1 MQRNILICGAGGAGR
16 ELAFTL
22 SLDKNPDTAWE
33 VKGFIDDT
41 EKLSGSMVNS
51 IPVVGGFDYLNNY
64 SGNIA
69 VTIFDD
75 PVVRYN
81 LISKIKKNDKILF
94 PVLISSTSLISQYV
108 ELGEGCIVNSNNFIS
123 VNIKFGD
130 FVFVDGGNRIGHDA
144 EIDNYTTLFSGILI
158 GGGVSIGKKCVIG
171 SGATILPKVTIGDGS
186 IIGGGSLVSKDIP
199 SGVVAAGVPAKILRE
214 IK

>member
-1 MQRNILICGAGGAGR
+1 MQRNILIYGVGGAGR

>member
-1 MQRNILICGAGGAGR
+1 
-16 ELAFTL
+16 
-22 SLDKNPDTAWE
+22 
-33 VKGFIDDT
+33 
-41 EKLSGSMVNS
+41 MVNS